1 MPQMLGDVLRAF
13 RPGQMPPVLAW
24 VVSVI
29 GVPILLIAL
38 VNALTEPAPAGPP
51 TVEAGA
57 GETAGPDAAG
67 GAATPSPGIIDNL
80 PSAGDPRTGIFSAGD
95 PRTGIFNPTAGGGA
109 TSATA
114 RQTCS
119 STLCNVTFYGL
130 LFGSA
135 AGVVVV
141 AFLKKRRLKV
151 WLPLSAVALV
161 LGIGQPFI
169 TPVTVLAALALSAR
183 PDLNSMDP
191 DEAQLVAEEEET
203 ARRAYEVDSAKRA
216 GTAREGQFRVM
227 TWLSRVTS
235 EIDAAA
241 ARHEW
246 SKIHT
251 GLVPLAEIKVELNRM
266 YIPLTDA
273 SKASWRRALES
284 IGAYE
289 KAVRRGVTLGVQ
301 IEYHPPPEQDGFF
314 ARGAQRKI
322 AKRDARVAEEIRKAG
337 NILEDSTLYIG
348 YSREELLGPN
358 GPAPEMAVAPL
369 EAAAAP
375 AAAASA
381 QAEPAVGDAAGL
393 PVESLREQSTLPP
406 PPRANWRRPER
417 GHRRRRF

>member
-67 GAATPSPGIIDNL
+67 GAATPSQGIIDNL
-80 PSAGDPRTGIFSAGD
+80 PSAGDPRTGIFDPPAG
-95 PRTGIFNPTAGGGA
+95 AGA

-114 RQTCS
+114 RETCS

-141 AFLKKRRLKV
+141 AWLKRRRLKV

-183 PDLNSMDP
+183 PDLNTMDP

-203 ARRAYEVDSAKRA
+203 ARRAYEVDSARRA
-216 GTAREGQFRVM
+216 ETAREGQFRVM
-227 TWLSRVTS
+227 TWLARVTF

-246 SKIHT
+246 SRIHT
-251 GLVPLAEIKVELNRM
+251 SLVPLAEIKTELNRI

-273 SKASWRRALES
+273 SKASWRRALEA

-289 KAVRRGVTLGVQ
+289 KAVRRGVTLGIH
-301 IEYHPPPEQDGFF
+301 IEYHPPPEHDAFF
-314 ARGAQRKI
+314 ARRAQGKL
-322 AKRDARVAEEIRKAG
+322 AKRDARIAEEIRKAG
-337 NILEDSTLYIG
+337 DILEDSTLYIG

-369 EAAAAP
+369 KAAAAP
-375 AAAASA
+375 AAAASG
-381 QAEPAVGDAAGL
+381 QAEPAAVDAAGL
-393 PVESLREQSTLPP
+393 PTESLREQSALPP
-406 PPRANWRRPER
+406 PHANWRRPAR